1 MFRQIPN
8 VLTVLRLLGT
18 VPVVWLIVE
27 RNFLTALLVS
37 FLIAVT
43 DSIDGWMARRWHL
56 ESRFGAL
63 MDPLADKMLVGGGFL
78 ALLYVGAMPI
88 WLVAMALGRDLL
100 ILVTA
105 AVLFRLTGKKDFPP
119 SRLGKA
125 NTFVLMC
132 TVAAVLLNF
141 HPEVFF
147 GLSAVSVVT
156 STARY
161 GYLGYQSLK

>member
-43 DSIDGWMARRWHL
+43 DSIDGWMARRWRL

-88 WLVAMALGRDLL
+88 WLVAMALGRDVL
-100 ILVTA
+100 ILVAA
-105 AVLFRLTGKKDFPP
+105 AVLFRWTGKKDFPP
-119 SRLGKA
+119 SRLGKV

-147 GLSAVSVVT
+147 GLSAVSIVT
-156 STARY
+156 SGVRY
-161 GYLGYQSLK
+161 AYLGYQSLK

>member
-1 MFRQIPN
+1 
-8 VLTVLRLLGT
+8 LLGT

>member
-18 VPVVWLIVE
+18 VPVIWLILE
-27 RNFLTALLVS
+27 RNFLTALWVS

-43 DSIDGWMARRWHL
+43 DSIDGWIARRWHL

-78 ALLYVGAMPI
+78 ALLYVGAMPG

-100 ILVTA
+100 ILVAA
-105 AVLFRLTGKKDFPP
+105 AVLLRWTGKKDFPP

-147 GLSAVSVVT
+147 GMCAVSIVT
-156 STARY
+156 SGARY
-161 GYLGYQSLK
+161 AYLGYQSMK